1 MKRSFIMAS
10 LMMLSVCSFAQRE
23 VGKVTI
29 QPKLGVNVAT
39 ITDSS
44 QPTPVA
50 GAVLGVEI
58 ERCMTKWLGISA
70 GVHYSMQG
78 GIDEADVSLPMFSGH
93 MKEEVRLDYINFP
106 ILANF
111 YIIPHLAIKAG
122 VQPGFKVRDK
132 YELRNGPLFQRSGK
146 LSDLGLSVNTF
157 DISIP
162 MGLSFEGNNVVLE
175 ARYNWGLRHIVNGI
189 YSRNSVFQFTIG
201 YKFEL

>member
-1 MKRSFIMAS
+1 
-10 LMMLSVCSFAQRE
+10 
-23 VGKVTI
+23 
-29 QPKLGVNVAT
+29 
-39 ITDSS
+39 
-44 QPTPVA
+44 
-50 GAVLGVEI
+50 
-58 ERCMTKWLGISA
+58 
-70 GVHYSMQG
+70 
-78 GIDEADVSLPMFSGH
+78 